1 VSTKT
6 VAAKLQIKPDTP
18 IWISHPHRLGM
29 LGPLPEGADLVS
41 DISAAKIALV
51 FGDDAETVRKTLDTA
66 GTAITDPAILWVAY
80 PKANRTDI
88 NRDTLWPILTDY
100 GMRPNGQAAIDDIW
114 SALRFRPIREGEPP
128 FLGGK

>member
-1 VSTKT
+1 MSAKT
-6 VAAKLQIKPDTP
+6 VAAKLQIKPDTT
-18 IWISHPHRLGM
+18 IWLSHPDRVGM
-29 LGPLPEGADLVS
+29 IGPLPDSVDLVP
-41 DISAAKIALV
+41 DITAAKVALV
-51 FGDDAETVRKTLDTA
+51 FGDDAETVRRTLDAEGA
-66 GTAITDPAILWVAY
+66 GITEPAILWVAY
-80 PKANRTDI
+80 PKGNRTDI